1 MSGPLLGGVVD
12 TARWVAVYR
21 ALESERPDA
30 LFRDPYAR
38 QLAGTKGEEIVAR
51 LPRGRALAWPM
62 IVRTAVMD
70 EILTRTLPQ
79 VDVVLN
85 LAAGLDTRPWRLE
98 LPASLRWFEA
108 DLPEMVRYK
117 REALQGESPRCRL
130 ESVPVDLSSEPA
142 RRDLFARV
150 GGAGERV
157 LVISEGLLVYLAPD
171 DVAGLARDLHN
182 QASFGWWLT
191 DLATP
196 RLIRMLERSW
206 GRTLR
211 ASGAPLR
218 FAPAESTAF
227 FEPLGWREAE
237 FRPMFEE
244 SIRLKRSVRF
254 AKLWQLVGRLY
265 PKRIQ
270 EEFRRMSG
278 IALLER
284 AG

>member
-1 MSGPLLGGVVD
+1 
-12 TARWVAVYR
+12 
-21 ALESERPDA
+21 
-30 LFRDPYAR
+30 
-38 QLAGTKGEEIVAR
+38 
-51 LPRGRALAWPM
+51 
-62 IVRTAVMD
+62 
-70 EILTRTLPQ
+70 
-79 VDVVLN
+79 
-85 LAAGLDTRPWRLE
+85 
-98 LPASLRWFEA
+98 
-108 DLPEMVRYK
+108 
-117 REALQGESPRCRL
+117 
-130 ESVPVDLSSEPA
+130 
-142 RRDLFARV
+142 
-150 GGAGERV
+150 
-157 LVISEGLLVYLAPD
+157 
-171 DVAGLARDLHN
+171 
-182 QASFGWWLT
+182 
-191 DLATP
+191 
-196 RLIRMLERSW
+196 MLERSW